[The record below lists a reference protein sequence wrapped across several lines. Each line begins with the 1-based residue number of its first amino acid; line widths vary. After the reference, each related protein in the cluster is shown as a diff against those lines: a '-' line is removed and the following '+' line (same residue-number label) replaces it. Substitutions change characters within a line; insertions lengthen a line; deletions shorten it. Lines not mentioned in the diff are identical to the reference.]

1 MCVLE
6 NYYKCVTYISI
17 SKIFISLFYVSIYRG
32 SAAHINLIITAIAV
46 KKIRVRDTQIHCQ
59 RLSFFSFITNTD
71 TK

>member
-1 MCVLE
+1 MRIG
-6 NYYKCVTYISI
+6 KCVTYISK
-17 SKIFISLFYVSIYRG
+17 SKILISLFYVSIYRG

-46 KKIRVRDTQIHCQ
+46 KKMRESETIIHCQ

>member
-46 KKIRVRDTQIHCQ
+46 KKDESQ
-59 RLSFFSFITNTD
+59 RQTD
-71 TK
+71 TLSEIIFFLFYYKHWH